1 MKCTPG
7 SARIN
12 RKMLSLCLAWL
23 GLKGITE
30 SRAGGV
36 LTKALLLQAEA
47 PATEV
52 REKLVTYLSRI
63 KVVTDVTLFTIGS
76 QCDSQ
81 LGHSVTHNWVTV

>member
-12 RKMLSLCLAWL
+12 RKILSLCLARL

-30 SRAGGV
+30 SRAGGGV

-52 REKLVTYLSRI
+52 REKLGYLPVLHHSRHRRHRI
-63 KVVTDVTLFTIGS
+63 N
-76 QCDSQ
+76 
-81 LGHSVTHNWVTV
+81 NWVTV